1 MSSDADKTLFITDI
15 SKWSASQLKNLG
27 RLFVG
32 LTSDEIESIAED
44 VFDDVVD
51 LLGELDLSR
60 DQLQAGINL
69 AKKVIVFVI
78 VDVFV
83 ICMHFQVWGDL
94 KAAAPQN
101 LKRLGNLLTSLSAD
115 DVADVINKTLSCDDS
130 LYSLSQIKS
139 WTSDQVSAIR
149 RRGERVPANSSRQA
163 DKVVQK
169 AKMQFGSASSWSGDF
184 LNNLGSFAKS
194 LSVSDLSQGL
204 SSSALE

>member
-1 MSSDADKTLFITDI
+1 MSSDADKTLFIIDI

-44 VFDDVVD
+44 AFDYVVD

-83 ICMHFQVWGDL
+83 ICIFRFG
-94 KAAAPQN
+94 ATS
-101 LKRLGNLLTSLSAD
+101 KRL
-115 DVADVINKTLSCDDS
+115 
-130 LYSLSQIKS
+130 
-139 WTSDQVSAIR
+139 R
-149 RRGERVPANSSRQA
+149 RRISNAWAICSRR
-163 DKVVQK
+163 
-169 AKMQFGSASSWSGDF
+169 SR
-184 LNNLGSFAKS
+184 LTTLPT
-194 LSVSDLSQGL
+194 
-204 SSSALE
+204 

>member
-1 MSSDADKTLFITDI
+1 MSEIGEILSLDGERAEALIAKIKKVWGSGKFLFKRESLSSDADKTLFIIDI

-44 VFDDVVD
+44 AFDDVVD

-83 ICMHFQVWGDL
+83 ICIFRFG
-94 KAAAPQN
+94 ATS
-101 LKRLGNLLTSLSAD
+101 KRL
-115 DVADVINKTLSCDDS
+115 
-130 LYSLSQIKS
+130 
-139 WTSDQVSAIR
+139 R
-149 RRGERVPANSSRQA
+149 RRISNAWAICSRR
-163 DKVVQK
+163 
-169 AKMQFGSASSWSGDF
+169 SR
-184 LNNLGSFAKS
+184 LTTLPT
-194 LSVSDLSQGL
+194 
-204 SSSALE
+204 